1 MMKFSL
7 ILPVYN
13 VEKYLPKC
21 LDSCLQQD
29 LSLKEYEII
38 VVIDG
43 SPDHSLQIAKKYQA
57 QYPNIKIVEQAN
69 GGLSAARNTGLRHAV
84 GEYVWFI
91 DSDDCIT
98 ANVLKN
104 IYATLTAERLECLWI
119 RWDNVNEAYQI
130 FPLYDLNINRISE
143 IVYTGYDFMKS
154 VLGIYLYAWSFI
166 YRRDFLQNNS
176 LFFKDGMYY
185 EDTEF
190 AFRALPLLKRIRLYN
205 NVCYKYVNRSNSIV
219 NSINEKKLEDIC
231 TNMTTAHRFY
241 IQAND
246 YALKQFYFKCYSSF
260 LLLVMKETAKSGEKQ
275 LKDSIHRVVKRE
287 NMIKVFPTGGMGM
300 KMIGHIYNALGFN
313 VAIALLSLLL
323 HHKRM
328 KR

>member
-21 LDSCLQQD
+21 LDSCLQQE

-43 SPDHSLQIAKKYQA
+43 SPDHSLQIAKQYQA

-69 GGLSAARNTGLRHAV
+69 GGLSAARNTGLRHAM

-98 ANVLKN
+98 ANVLNN
-104 IYATLTAERLECLWI
+104 IYAALTADCLECLWI
-119 RWDNVNEAYQI
+119 RWNNVNEEYQTS
-130 FPLYDLNINRISE
+130 PLYDLNINRISE
-143 IVYTGYDFMKS
+143 TVHTGYDFMKY

-166 YRRDFLQNNS
+166 YRRDFLLDNR
-176 LFFKDGMYY
+176 LFFKEGMYY

-205 NVCYKYVNRSNSIV
+205 SVCYKYVNRSNSIV
-219 NSINEKKLEDIC
+219 NTINEKKLEDIC
-231 TNMTTAHRFY
+231 MNMTIAHQFY

-260 LLLVMKETAKSGEKQ
+260 LLLVMKETVKSRNTL
-275 LKDSIHRVVKRE
+275 LKDRVHRVVKRE
-287 NMIKVFPTGGMGM
+287 SMKKVFPAGSVGMR
-300 KMIGHIYNALGFN
+300 MIGHIYNVYGFN
-313 VAIALLSLLL
+313 VAITLLSLLL
-323 HHKRM
+323 HIERVKR
-328 KR
+328 